1 MRVVIALLIGLLFGG
16 LGVVLWLMWYFRD
29 VMK

>member
-1 MRVVIALLIGLLFGG
+1 MKTALLLLTGLVA
-16 LGVVLWLMWYFRD
+16 GVMATFAWLAWYFRD

>member
-1 MRVVIALLIGLLFGG
+1 MKTALLVIGSLITGG
-16 LGVVLWLMWYFRD
+16 VAVLLWLMWYFRD